1 MAPALGKASQ
11 LISAKVSIAGVEVV
25 ALVDTGATTS
35 CCRWGWYKKWKSHLG
50 PLRHSSMMVVG
61 IGNVPIE
68 VKGLSKPLML
78 EWDSV
83 EGQCWLMVL
92 TTLTDVDVVLG
103 MDVLSQFDVKIDS
116 RNKVASPEREL
127 CAPLILTENVG
138 LLLENPTFTLKG
150 KILVKEEEA
159 EEVIKGVHRQ
169 GHLGEHRTWRA
180 FNRKFITTE
189 GRRKCRKIVR
199 TCPGYRLGKDY
210 RQRHLPKGSI
220 ESSRQWDQ
228 AGYVAQLKKELEDIR
243 AKLSRIL
250 VQEKVSSGGPLF
262 DLCGQRSE
270 EEGGSC
276 DASQQQFVFKYKT
289 SEGKLPTRPTRF
301 KLAYLKNASNKDKLG
316 FGIKSCKK
324 TKIYH
329 KKSEDRFW
337 NPYIYLIMCISM
349 IYIYLKKQVNKWQSV
364 EVPSITSGFDKI
376 YAKVKMAPES
386 CQRGRKHYDKSN
398 GNFWYMYAYVKTYIC
413 TIYMYLTKQVNRLK
427 LVRLQTRISDLA
439 RLYTIDKF
447 GAKSSPRARKRIDKF
462 HNILWN
468 AYSYLKRRI
477 MEFGRYLHTRILGWR
492 NQKPLATPPPPP
504 PEWGI

>member
-83 EGQCWLMVL
+83 EGQCRLMVL
-92 TTLTDVDVVLG
+92 TTLTDIDVVLG

-180 FNRKFITTE
+180 FHRKFITTE

-210 RQRHLPKGSI
+210 RQRHLPKGLYRKF
-220 ESSRQWDQ
+220 E
-228 AGYVAQLKKELEDIR
+228 AVGP
-243 AKLSRIL
+243 
-250 VQEKVSSGGPLF
+250 SG
-262 DLCGQRSE
+262 LCGTIE
-270 EEGGSC
+270 ERTRGYSC
-276 DASQQQFVFKYKT
+276 
-289 SEGKLPTRPTRF
+289 
-301 KLAYLKNASNKDKLG
+301 
-316 FGIKSCKK
+316 
-324 TKIYH
+324 
-329 KKSEDRFW
+329 
-337 NPYIYLIMCISM
+337 
-349 IYIYLKKQVNKWQSV
+349 
-364 EVPSITSGFDKI
+364 
-376 YAKVKMAPES
+376 
-386 CQRGRKHYDKSN
+386 
-398 GNFWYMYAYVKTYIC
+398 
-413 TIYMYLTKQVNRLK
+413 
-427 LVRLQTRISDLA
+427 
-439 RLYTIDKF
+439 
-447 GAKSSPRARKRIDKF
+447 
-462 HNILWN
+462 
-468 AYSYLKRRI
+468 
-477 MEFGRYLHTRILGWR
+477 
-492 NQKPLATPPPPP
+492 
-504 PEWGI
+504 